1 MVKHEIWHLETNQSN
16 AIKSAH
22 KKPQNHFT
30 HNIQFLIDHI
40 PVSQGIGKLHQWSV
54 TYQLRRDPSR

>member
-40 PVSQGIGKLHQWSV
+40 PVPRVSASYING
-54 TYQLRRDPSR
+54 P